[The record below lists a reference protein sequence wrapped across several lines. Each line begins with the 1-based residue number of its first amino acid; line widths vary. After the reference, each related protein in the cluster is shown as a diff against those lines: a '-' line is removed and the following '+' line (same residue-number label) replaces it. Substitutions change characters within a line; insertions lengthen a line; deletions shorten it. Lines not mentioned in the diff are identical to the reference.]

1 MGWIERDTEKQLLK
15 LVNSFP
21 AVLLTGPRQS
31 GKSSLLRRIFPDA
44 QYITFDDP
52 FQVIQAEGSPREFIS
67 RFSGQV
73 ILDEIQYVPSLFRY
87 LKLVIDENRMNG
99 RFLLTGSQSFKLGQ
113 MGSESLAG
121 RLAIIELSPL
131 GASEL
136 HNSGIAEDLEKMIYR
151 GGFPE
156 LWISDTDPTDW
167 YPAYISTY
175 LQRDLRALSQVADLT
190 AFSRFLRALALRSA
204 SLLNYA
210 DLSRDVGISPNTA
223 KHWVSLMASSG
234 LATLVEGWS
243 ANPTSRLVKSPKF
256 YFNDTGLLCAL
267 LGFRSSRSMMDSSL
281 FGVVWETWCLAQIR
295 TWLLNRGRLHE
306 NLFYWR
312 TKDGKEVD
320 FVFEENQK
328 IYALECKSKELPDMD
343 DVRGIKLLRQ
353 SVHEIEVLAA
363 ILCRTPMFIPNIL
376 NVNVALDNGSHLEHF
391 FGESL

>member
-1 MGWIERDTEKQLLK
+1 MRWLIRDAEKRLLK

-21 AVLLTGPRQS
+21 AVLLTGPRQC

-52 FQVIQAEGSPREFIS
+52 FQVIQAEGSPREFMAQ
-67 RFSGQV
+67 FTGQV
-73 ILDEIQYVPSLFRY
+73 ILDEIQYVPTLFRH
-87 LKLVIDENRMNG
+87 LKLVIDENRTNG
-99 RFLLTGSQSFKLGQ
+99 RFLLTGSQSFQLGQ

-121 RLAIIELSPL
+121 RLAIMELSPL

-136 HNSGIAEDLEKMIYR
+136 EKAGITDALEVMLFR

-156 LWISDTDPTDW
+156 LWNSDIDPTDW

-175 LQRDLRALSQVADLT
+175 LQRDLRSLSQVADLT

-223 KHWVSLMASSG
+223 KHWVSLLASSG
-234 LATLVEGWS
+234 VATLVEGWS
-243 ANPTSRLVKSPKF
+243 ANPTSRLVKSAKL

-267 LGFRSSRSMMDSSL
+267 LGFRTSKAMLDSTL
-281 FGVVWETWCLAQIR
+281 FAAVWETWCLAQIR

-320 FVFEENQK
+320 FVFEEDQK
-328 IYALECKSKELPDMD
+328 LYALECKSKELPDAGD
-343 DVRGIKLLRQ
+343 TRGLKLLIE
-353 SVHEIEVLAA
+353 SVPDTKVIST
-363 ILCRTPMFIPNIL
+363 ILCRTALFIPNMKNL
-376 NVNVALDNGSHLEHF
+376 NVALDNGSHLDRI
-391 FGESL
+391 FGE